1 MGNRNNREQ
10 WAGLER
16 LRFIESHAF
25 WLGVVNRSAV
35 IDVFGISSAQA
46 SGDFQSYHEVNP
58 EALSYNLNRKRY
70 EASRDMKLV
79 YGPMPLEEAIQIFL
93 GESTLGV
100 GRWQVAVQNVVSKA
114 DVLSLPRR
122 QADLTVERCIFI
134 AVYNNK
140 RVRIKYNSM
149 HGSTAKWRWIQPH
162 AFAHNGHRWHVRA
175 WCEENNDYRDFVLAR
190 ISEIEWPVA
199 TEGDPLPPDSA
210 WQKIVTLKLKPHSDL
225 TEEQRQTVMLEYGMT
240 AGDITI
246 KCRQAMEP
254 YLRAM
259 LQLPSVDG
267 VEILARLE
275 VK

>member
-199 TEGDPLPPDSA
+199 PEGDPLPPDSA